1 MDDNAVGL
9 HKRCGPTAFFVIL
22 AKKSGARLSN
32 RYIAQEVGGG
42 GIINL
47 AEKPQNTK
55 REVKIMRRKKLL
67 RQVAA
72 AAVALSMAVSL
83 SAPAFAAT
91 FDLSNGGLVITAN
104 DKGITVEQDN
114 GTSSTYSIDE
124 EIEIKGAYSSANGA
138 TLTAEENQQDENQ
151 PVTPA
156 KAPAKEETP
165 KETPEA
171 EDAPA
176 AEKKQEQKDTEAP
189 ADPEQKTET
198 ENKDN
203 NDPDNEEKKEQ
214 NAPANGELNASA
226 GEGQESKAEEKPQP
240 KTEAKAS
247 AEATASASDNTS
259 NGPRKASAYEDRM
272 GEDSDD
278 YGYNSGL
285 RAGIVQIINNTAKK
299 IKVSLSNAHIDLP
312 TAADTSARGQAAIDV
327 QGTGNVELKFSGSN
341 TLTGSGQS
349 AGIQKND
356 KTQDD
361 KENTGT
367 LTITADSQS
376 DTLDVKVDKYALGQD
391 YQGAAIGG
399 HGKKTSGEYVG
410 YGTKNIVIEGN
421 GTVNTNAQI
430 GSGYRGGA
438 ATGIVIQGNA
448 VVNVENYGIGGGGL
462 PGWYDNT
469 KKPGETDVTITGT
482 ANVTVKNGT
491 IGSGVRGGELC
502 GNAKINISGNAMVNV
517 EGGENA
523 AAIGSGAGGDANV
536 TITGNAKVTAVQKS
550 EWSGGGAGI
559 GGGANGKGYVT
570 IGGKA
575 QVKATGSAEKHGG
588 SGAYGAGAAIG
599 DGGTTSEK
607 GADTVQNGENKFE
620 TDKDS
625 IQDGAEV
632 EMTNI
637 GHNSSNTVTK
647 TYKTD
652 RWVTDGDEEQPPE
665 VCKHLKGEY
674 AAETTVYPNCTK
686 TGSQTYR
693 CISCGE
699 ITREKTLAATPDSYW
714 SHSWQEIK
722 VQPTCTEDG
731 YKVEKCSRCGDE
743 YGSRTK
749 TADALGHKFV
759 ETVVAPTCTESGY
772 TVQKC
777 SVCGEETGERTN
789 IVAPL
794 GHEYK
799 NGVCIR
805 CGAPEPQENGSAAP
819 NYTVTGAET
828 YETSVVD
835 GRYII
840 AVPSEDAALNAVLGD
855 LRAIKAQGA
864 DVVVFRTRSRESS
877 LVIDEML
884 AMGTDV
890 TPFVL
895 AHNGGEAQ
903 LTINGAV
910 HNELIH

>member
-1 MDDNAVGL
+1 
-9 HKRCGPTAFFVIL
+9 
-22 AKKSGARLSN
+22 
-32 RYIAQEVGGG
+32 
-42 GIINL
+42 
-47 AEKPQNTK
+47 
-55 REVKIMRRKKLL
+55 MRRKKLL

-91 FDLSNGGLVITAN
+91 FDLSNGGLVIKA
-104 DKGITVEQDN
+104 DESGITVEQDD
-114 GTSSTYSIDE
+114 GTSSTIGKDE
-124 EIEIKGAYSSANGA
+124 EIVITGNYSSANGA
-138 TLTAEENQQDENQ
+138 MQTAEENQQEENQ

-156 KAPAKEETP
+156 KAPAKEETSE
-165 KETPEA
+165 ETQEA
-171 EDAPA
+171 ENAPA
-176 AEKKQEQKDTEAP
+176 AEKKQEQKDAEAP
-189 ADPEQKTET
+189 ADPEQNTET

-203 NDPDNEEKKEQ
+203 NSDPADEEKKEQ

-226 GEGQESKAEEKPQP
+226 GEGQESKAEDEGQP
-240 KTEAKAS
+240 KQEAKAS
-247 AEATASASDNTS
+247 AEATASASDDAS
-259 NGPRKASAYEDRM
+259 NGSRKAPAYEDRM
-272 GEDSDD
+272 SWEEEKDS
-278 YGYNSGL
+278 YTSGL

-312 TAADTSARGQAAIDV
+312 GEAGTLSRGQAAIDV
-327 QGTGNVELKFSGSN
+327 QGTGDVELKFSGSN
-341 TLTGSGQS
+341 TLTGSGRS

-356 KTQDD
+356 TTQDG
-361 KENTGT
+361 KENTGK

-376 DTLDVKVDKYALGQD
+376 DTLDVKVDKGALGQD
-391 YQGAAIGG
+391 NQGAAIGG
-399 HGKKTSGEYVG
+399 HGRKTFDEYGG

-438 ATGIVIQGNA
+438 STGIVIRGNA
-448 VVNVENYGIGGGGL
+448 VVNVENYGIGGGCL
-462 PGWYDNT
+462 TYDAAE
-469 KKPGETDVTITGT
+469 KPGVTDVTITDS
-482 ANVTVKNGT
+482 AKVTVKNGT
-491 IGSGVRGGELC
+491 IGSGVRSGESC
-502 GNAKINISGNAMVNV
+502 GDAKINISGNAKVNV
-517 EGGENA
+517 EGGGSA
-523 AAIGSGAGGDANV
+523 AVIGSGAGGDADV

-550 EWSGGGAGI
+550 DWYGGGAGI
-559 GGGANGKGYVT
+559 GGGANGKGHVT

-588 SGAYGAGAAIG
+588 TGAYGAGAAIG
-599 DGGTTSEK
+599 DGGTTGKK
-607 GADTVQNGENKFE
+607 GTDTVQNGKNEFT
-620 TDKDS
+620 TDKG

-632 EMTNI
+632 KMTNI
-637 GHNSSNTVTK
+637 GRNGPNTVTQ
-647 TYKTD
+647 T
-652 RWVTDGDEEQPPE
+652 RQNGEWVTDGKTEQPTE
-665 VCKHLKGEY
+665 KCKHLNGEY
-674 AAETTVYPNCTK
+674 AAEHVYPNCTE

-699 ITREKTLAATPDSYW
+699 ITRVETLAVNPSRHNYVWVKFPA
-714 SHSWQEIK
+714 
-722 VQPTCTEDG
+722 TCTKDG
-731 YKVEKCSRCGDE
+731 YSVYTCSRCGKPQTGNHA
-743 YGSRTK
+743 YIVK
-749 TADALGHKFV
+749 APGHKPV
-759 ETVVAPTCTESGY
+759 EITVAPTCTESGY

-789 IVAPL
+789 LVAPL

-903 LTINGAV
+903 LTINGAA

>member
-1 MDDNAVGL
+1 
-9 HKRCGPTAFFVIL
+9 
-22 AKKSGARLSN
+22 
-32 RYIAQEVGGG
+32 
-42 GIINL
+42 
-47 AEKPQNTK
+47 
-55 REVKIMRRKKLL
+55 MRRKKLL

-91 FDLSNGGLVITAN
+91 FNLSNGGLVITA
-104 DKGITVEQDN
+104 DESGITVKQD
-114 GTSSTYSIDE
+114 GKAESTIGDDD
-124 EIEIKGAYSSANGA
+124 EIEITGTYNSTNGA
-138 TLTAEENQQDENQ
+138 TQTAEENRQEENQ

-156 KAPAKEETP
+156 KAPAKEETSE
-165 KETPEA
+165 ETQEA

-176 AEKKQEQKDTEAP
+176 SEKKQEQKDAEAP

-203 NDPDNEEKKEQ
+203 NNDPDNEEKKEQ
-214 NAPANGELNASA
+214 NASANGELNASA
-226 GEGQESKAEEKPQP
+226 GEGQESKAEDEGQP
-240 KTEAKAS
+240 KPEANAS
-247 AEATASASDNTS
+247 AEATASASDNAS

-272 GEDSDD
+272 SGNEEKDS
-278 YGYNSGL
+278 YTSGL

-299 IKVSLSNAHIDLP
+299 IKVSLSGAHIDLP
-312 TAADTSARGQAAIDV
+312 GEAGTLSRGQAAIDV
-327 QGTGNVELKFSGSN
+327 QGTGDVELKFSGSN
-341 TLTGSGQS
+341 TLTGSGRS

-356 KTQDD
+356 TTQDG

-376 DTLDVKVDKYALGQD
+376 DTLDVKVDKENALGQD
-391 YQGAAIGG
+391 NQSAAIGG
-399 HGKKTSGEYVG
+399 HGRKTYEKYGG

-438 ATGIVIQGNA
+438 STGIVIRGNA
-448 VVNVENYGIGGGGL
+448 VVNVENYGIGGGCL
-462 PGWYDNT
+462 TYDAAE
-469 KKPGETDVTITGT
+469 KPGVTDVTITDS
-482 ANVTVKNGT
+482 AKVTVKNGT
-491 IGSGVRGGELC
+491 IGSGVRSGESC
-502 GNAKINISGNAMVNV
+502 GDAKINISGNAEVNV
-517 EGGENA
+517 QGGGSA
-523 AAIGSGAGGDANV
+523 AVIGSGAGGNADV

-550 EWSGGGAGI
+550 DWYGGGAGI
-559 GGGANGKGYVT
+559 GGGANGKGHVT

-575 QVKATGSAEKHGG
+575 QVEATGSAEYHD
-588 SGAYGAGAAIG
+588 SWQNNGAGAAIG
-599 DGGTTSEK
+599 DGGTTSRGNTGPVK
-607 GADTVQNGENKFE
+607 NGENQFS

-625 IQDGAEV
+625 IEDGAEV
-632 EMTNI
+632 KMTNI
-637 GHNSSNTVTK
+637 GHNSPNTVTQ
-647 TYKTD
+647 TRQD
-652 RWVTDGDEEQPPE
+652 NQWVTNGEQTPE
-665 VCKHLKGEY
+665 KCKHSKGSYSIYE
-674 AAETTVYPNCTK
+674 ETVFPNCTE
-686 TGSQTYR
+686 TGSKTYR
-693 CISCGE
+693 CKSCGE
-699 ITREKTLAATPDSYW
+699 VTKVETLDVNPNRHSYG
-714 SHSWQEIK
+714 EVK
-722 VQPTCTEDG
+722 FPATCTEDG
-731 YKVEKCSRCGDE
+731 YSVYTCSLCGKPE
-743 YGSRTK
+743 TGRHYNIVK
-749 TADALGHKFV
+749 APGHQFV
-759 ETVVAPTCTESGY
+759 ETTVDPTCTESGY

-777 SVCGEETGERTN
+777 RVCHEETGERTN
-789 IVAPL
+789 LVAPL

-877 LVIDEML
+877 LIIDEML
-884 AMGTDV
+884 AMGPDA

-895 AHNGGEAQ
+895 VHNGSEAR

>member
-1 MDDNAVGL
+1 
-9 HKRCGPTAFFVIL
+9 
-22 AKKSGARLSN
+22 
-32 RYIAQEVGGG
+32 
-42 GIINL
+42 
-47 AEKPQNTK
+47 
-55 REVKIMRRKKLL
+55 MRRKKLL

-83 SAPAFAAT
+83 SAPAFAAE
-91 FDLSNGGLVITAN
+91 FDLSNGGLVITA
-104 DKGITVEQDN
+104 DESGITVKQD
-114 GTSSTYSIDE
+114 GQDGVTSIADNE

-138 TLTAEENQQDENQ
+138 TQTAEENRQEENQ

-156 KAPAKEETP
+156 KAPAKEETSEETP

-203 NDPDNEEKKEQ
+203 NSDPADEEKKEQ

-226 GEGQESKAEEKPQP
+226 GEGQEPKAEDEGQP
-240 KTEAKAS
+240 KPEAKAS
-247 AEATASASDNTS
+247 AEATASASDDAS
-259 NGPRKASAYEDRM
+259 NGPHKAPARSS
-272 GEDSDD
+272 GEGKRTS
-278 YGYNSGL
+278 
-285 RAGIVQIINNTAKK
+285 IIQIINNTAKK
-299 IKVSLSNAHIDLP
+299 IKVSLNNAHIDLP
-312 TAADTSARGQAAIDV
+312 TAANTSARGQAAIDV
-327 QGTGNVELKFSGSN
+327 QGGDVELKFSGSN

-356 KTQDD
+356 KTQDG

-376 DTLDVKVDKYALGQD
+376 DTLDVKVDKNALGQD

-399 HGKKTSGEYVG
+399 HGTKASGGYAG

-438 ATGIVIQGNA
+438 ATGIVIRGNA
-448 VVNVENYGIGGGGL
+448 VVNVGKFGIGGYGV
-462 PGWYDNT
+462 PSWAT
-469 KKPGETDVTITGT
+469 EKPGETDVTITGN
-482 ANVTVKNGT
+482 AKVTVQNGT
-491 IGSGVRGGELC
+491 IGSGVRREQLC
-502 GNAKINISGNAMVNV
+502 GDAKINISGNAEVNV
-517 EGGENA
+517 EGGDNA
-523 AAIGSGAGGDANV
+523 ATIGSGAGGNADV

-550 EWSGGGAGI
+550 DWYGGGAGI
-559 GGGANGKGYVT
+559 GGGANGKGHVT
-570 IGGKA
+570 IGGQA

-599 DGGTTSEK
+599 DGGTTGKK
-607 GADTVQNGENKFE
+607 GTDPVQNGKNEFT
-620 TDKDS
+620 TDKKS

-632 EMTNI
+632 KMTNI
-637 GHNSSNTVTK
+637 GHNGPNTVTQ
-647 TYKTD
+647 T
-652 RWVTDGDEEQPPE
+652 RQNGEWVTDGKTEQPTE
-665 VCKHLKGEY
+665 KCKHSQGEY
-674 AAETTVYPNCTK
+674 AAESVSPNCTK

-699 ITREKTLAATPDSYW
+699 IIRVEVVAPNSGYW
-714 SHSWQEIK
+714 YHDYHTVTVK
-722 VQPTCTEDG
+722 PTCTEDG
-731 YKVEKCSRCGDE
+731 YTVEKCSRCHQE
-743 YGSRTK
+743 YGSHTNIVK
-749 TADALGHKFV
+749 APGHKFV

-789 IVAPL
+789 LVAPL

-799 NGVCIR
+799 NGVCTR
-805 CGAPEPQENGSAAP
+805 CGAPEPQENGGSSFAAP

-895 AHNGGEAQ
+895 THNGGEAQ

>member
-1 MDDNAVGL
+1 
-9 HKRCGPTAFFVIL
+9 
-22 AKKSGARLSN
+22 
-32 RYIAQEVGGG
+32 
-42 GIINL
+42 
-47 AEKPQNTK
+47 
-55 REVKIMRRKKLL
+55 MRRKKLL
-67 RQVAA
+67 RQIAA
-72 AAVALSMAVSL
+72 AAVALSMAASL

-91 FDLSNGGLVITAN
+91 FDLSNGGLVIKA
-104 DKGITVEQDN
+104 DESGITVTQD
-114 GTSSTYSIDE
+114 GQDKATSIADDE
-124 EIEIKGAYSSANGA
+124 EIEITGTYNSTGGAMQ
-138 TLTAEENQQDENQ
+138 TAEENRQEENQ

-165 KETPEA
+165 GA
-171 EDAPA
+171 ENAPA
-176 AEKKQEQKDTEAP
+176 AEEKQEQKDTEDP

-203 NDPDNEEKKEQ
+203 NSDPADEEKKEQ

-226 GEGQESKAEEKPQP
+226 GEGQEPKAEDEGQP
-240 KTEAKAS
+240 KLKTEAKAS
-247 AEATASASDNTS
+247 AEATASASDDAS

-272 GEDSDD
+272 GEDSHD

-327 QGTGNVELKFSGSN
+327 QGGDVELKFSGSN
-341 TLTGSGQS
+341 TLTGSGGS

-356 KTQDD
+356 KTQDGKD
-361 KENTGT
+361 NTGT
-367 LTITADSQS
+367 LTITADNKS
-376 DTLDVKVDKYALGQD
+376 DTLDVKVDEFSLGQD
-391 YQGAAIGG
+391 NQGAAIGG
-399 HGKKTSGEYVG
+399 GGRKTDGKYGG

-430 GSGYRGGA
+430 GSGFRGGA

-448 VVNVENYGIGGGGL
+448 VVNVGDGGIGGIGL
-462 PGWYDNT
+462 PEWYGT
-469 KKPGETDVTITGT
+469 EKPGETDVTITGN
-482 ANVTVKNGT
+482 AKVNVQNGT
-491 IGSGVRGGELC
+491 IGSGVRRGEVC
-502 GNAKINISGNAMVNV
+502 GNAKINISGNAEVNV
-517 EGGENA
+517 KGGDNA
-523 AAIGSGAGGDANV
+523 AAIGSGAGGDADV

-550 EWSGGGAGI
+550 DWYGGGAGI
-559 GGGANGKGYVT
+559 GGGANGKGHVT

-575 QVKATGSAEKHGG
+575 QVKATGSAEKHDGG
-588 SGAYGAGAAIG
+588 GAYGAGAAIG
-599 DGGTTSEK
+599 DGGTTGKK
-607 GADTVQNGENKFE
+607 GTDTVQNGENQFS

-625 IQDGAEV
+625 IQDGAKV

-637 GHNSSNTVTK
+637 GRNGPNTVTQ
-647 TYKTD
+647 T
-652 RWVTDGDEEQPPE
+652 RQNGQWVTDGKTEQPPE
-665 VCKHLKGEY
+665 TCKHSKGEY
-674 AAETTVYPNCTK
+674 AAEHVYPNCTE

-699 ITREKTLAATPDSYW
+699 ITRVETLAVNPSRHNYVWVKFPA
-714 SHSWQEIK
+714 
-722 VQPTCTEDG
+722 TCTKDG
-731 YKVEKCSRCGDE
+731 YSVYTCSRCGKPQTGNHA
-743 YGSRTK
+743 YIVK
-749 TADALGHKFV
+749 APGHKPV
-759 ETVVAPTCTESGY
+759 ETTVAPTCTESGY

-789 IVAPL
+789 LVAPL

-805 CGAPEPQENGSAAP
+805 CGAPEPQENGGSSSAAP

-840 AVPSEDAALNAVLGD
+840 AVPSEDAALSAVLGD

-895 AHNGGEAQ
+895 AHNGSEAR

>member
-1 MDDNAVGL
+1 
-9 HKRCGPTAFFVIL
+9 
-22 AKKSGARLSN
+22 
-32 RYIAQEVGGG
+32 
-42 GIINL
+42 
-47 AEKPQNTK
+47 
-55 REVKIMRRKKLL
+55 MRRKKLL

-91 FDLSNGGLVITAN
+91 FDLSNGGLVITAGES
-104 DKGITVEQDN
+104 GITVTQD
-114 GTSSTYSIDE
+114 GQTGSTSVSYDDT
-124 EIEIKGAYSSANGA
+124 IEIKGSYSSPNGA
-138 TLTAEENQQDENQ
+138 ALTAEENQQDENQ

-165 KETPEA
+165 KETQEA

-203 NDPDNEEKKEQ
+203 NNDPADEKEQ
-214 NAPANGELNASA
+214 KQEPKTED
-226 GEGQESKAEEKPQP
+226 EGQPKPEVKDAKDEDKP
-240 KTEAKAS
+240 KTEANAS

-272 GEDSDD
+272 GGNDDD

-312 TAADTSARGQAAIDV
+312 SVADTTARGQAAIDV
-327 QGTGNVELKFSGSN
+327 QGTGEVELKFSGSN
-341 TLTGSGQS
+341 TLTGSGRS

-356 KTQDD
+356 KDPD
-361 KENTGT
+361 GKDNTGK
-367 LTITADSQS
+367 LTITAESES
-376 DTLDVKVDKYALGQD
+376 DTLDVKVDEFALGQD
-391 YQGAAIGG
+391 NQSAAIGG
-399 HGKKTSGEYVG
+399 RGRKTYEEYGG
-410 YGTKNIVIEGN
+410 YGTKNIVIEGK

-438 ATGIVIQGNA
+438 STGIVIRGNA
-448 VVNVENYGIGGGGL
+448 VVNVENYGIGGGCL
-462 PGWYDNT
+462 TYDAAE
-469 KKPGETDVTITGT
+469 KPGVTDVTITDS
-482 ANVTVKNGT
+482 AKVTVKNGT
-491 IGSGVRGGELC
+491 IGSGVRSGESC
-502 GNAKINISGNAMVNV
+502 GDAKINISGNAEVNV
-517 EGGENA
+517 QGGGSA
-523 AAIGSGAGGDANV
+523 AVIGSGAGGNADV

-550 EWSGGGAGI
+550 EWYGGGAGI
-559 GGGANGKGYVT
+559 GGGANGKGHVT

-575 QVKATGSAEKHGG
+575 QVKATGSAEYH
-588 SGAYGAGAAIG
+588 SSWQNNGAGAAIG
-599 DGGTTSEK
+599 DGGTTGKK
-607 GADTVQNGENKFE
+607 GTDPVQNGENQFS
-620 TDKDS
+620 TDKG
-625 IQDGAEV
+625 IQDGAKV

-637 GHNSSNTVTK
+637 GYNSPNTVTK

-652 RWVTDGDEEQPPE
+652 KWVTDGDEEQPPE
-665 VCKHLKGEY
+665 ECKHQKGSYFNYE
-674 AAETTVYPNCTK
+674 ETVSPNCTEK
-686 TGSQTYR
+686 GYRYYR
-693 CISCGE
+693 CSSCG
-699 ITREKTLAATPDSYW
+699 
-714 SHSWQEIK
+714 K
-722 VQPTCTEDG
+722 VVNTVELPVNNNHLYGGTVTVKPTCTEDG
-731 YKVEKCSRCGDE
+731 YTVSKCSRCHQE
-743 YGSRTK
+743 YGRHTNIVN
-749 TADALGHKFV
+749 ALGHQFV

-772 TVQKC
+772 TVSKC
-777 SVCGEETGERTN
+777 SRCGEEEGERTN
-789 IVAPL
+789 LVAPL

-799 NGVCIR
+799 NGVCTR

-819 NYTVTGAET
+819 AYTVTGAET
-828 YETSVVD
+828 YETSLVD

-864 DVVVFRTRSRESS
+864 NVVVFRTRSRESS

-903 LTINGAV
+903 LTINGAA

>member
-1 MDDNAVGL
+1 
-9 HKRCGPTAFFVIL
+9 
-22 AKKSGARLSN
+22 
-32 RYIAQEVGGG
+32 
-42 GIINL
+42 
-47 AEKPQNTK
+47 
-55 REVKIMRRKKLL
+55 MRRKKLL

-91 FDLSNGGLVITAN
+91 FDLSNGGLVITAGES
-104 DKGITVEQDN
+104 GITVKRDD
-114 GTSSTYSIDE
+114 GTSSTYGIDE
-124 EIEIKGAYSSANGA
+124 EIVITGSYSSANGA
-138 TLTAEENQQDENQ
+138 TQTAEENRQEENQ

-165 KETPEA
+165 EETPEA

-203 NDPDNEEKKEQ
+203 NSDPADEEKQEQ

-226 GEGQESKAEEKPQP
+226 GEGQEPKAEDEGQP

-247 AEATASASDNTS
+247 AEATASASDDAS
-259 NGPRKASAYEDRM
+259 NGPHKAPARSS
-272 GEDSDD
+272 GEGKRTS
-278 YGYNSGL
+278 
-285 RAGIVQIINNTAKK
+285 IIQIINNTAKK
-299 IKVSLSNAHIDLP
+299 IKVSLNNAHIDLP
-312 TAADTSARGQAAIDV
+312 TAANTSARGQAAIDV
-327 QGTGNVELKFSGSN
+327 QGGDVELKFSGSN

-356 KTQDD
+356 KTQDGKD
-361 KENTGT
+361 NTGT

-376 DTLDVKVDKYALGQD
+376 DTLDVKVDENALGQD

-399 HGKKTSGEYVG
+399 HGTKASGGYAD

-430 GSGYRGGA
+430 GSGFRGGA
-438 ATGIVIQGNA
+438 ATGIVIRGNA
-448 VVNVENYGIGGGGL
+448 VVNVGKFGIGGCGFSS
-462 PGWYDNT
+462 WDT
-469 KKPGETDVTITGT
+469 EKPGETDVTITGN
-482 ANVTVKNGT
+482 AKVTVQNGT
-491 IGSGVRGGELC
+491 IGSGVRREQLC
-502 GNAKINISGNAMVNV
+502 GDAKINISGNAEVNV
-517 EGGENA
+517 FGGDNA
-523 AAIGSGAGGDANV
+523 ATIGSGEGGDANV
-536 TITGNAKVTAVQKS
+536 TITGNAKVTAEQVS
-550 EWSGGGAGI
+550 DWYGGGAGI
-559 GGGANGKGYVT
+559 GGGANGKGHVT

-575 QVKATGSAEKHGG
+575 QVQATGSAEKDDY
-588 SGAYGAGAAIG
+588 SRAYGAGAAIG
-599 DGGTTSEK
+599 DGGTAGES
-607 GADTVQNGENKFE
+607 GSTVQNGKNQFTIANDIEDN
-620 TDKDS
+620 
-625 IQDGAEV
+625 AEIK
-632 EMTNI
+632 MTNKV
-637 GHNSSNTVTK
+637 NDSSNTVTQ
-647 TYKTD
+647 T
-652 RWVTDGDEEQPPE
+652 RRNGEWVTSGEQ
-665 VCKHLKGEY
+665 
-674 AAETTVYPNCTK
+674 
-686 TGSQTYR
+686 
-693 CISCGE
+693 
-699 ITREKTLAATPDSYW
+699 TP
-714 SHSWQEIK
+714 
-722 VQPTCTEDG
+722 
-731 YKVEKCSRCGDE
+731 EKCDHSNP
-743 YGSRTK
+743 
-749 TADALGHKFV
+749 FV
-759 ETVVAPTCTESGY
+759 ETTVAPTCTESGY
-772 TVQKC
+772 TVSKC
-777 SVCGEETGERTN
+777 TRCGEEEGERTN
-789 IVAPL
+789 LVAPL

-903 LTINGAV
+903 LTINGAA